1 MHNGAWAEQQLCA
14 WDPNVRL
21 SPLVVLTVPHSAQLT
36 CNCMLVHCLQEN
48 AKLHY
53 GSPEEFT
60 LTVPQ
65 FSIKP
70 GDVVAVIGRVGC
82 GERVV

>member
-1 MHNGAWAEQQLCA
+1 MCLESKCA
-14 WDPNVRL
+14 
-21 SPLVVLTVPHSAQLT
+21 VLTVSQSDQLT
-36 CNCMLVHCLQEN
+36 SSCMLVHCLQEN

-53 GSPEEFT
+53 GHPEEFT

-70 GDVVAVIGRVGC
+70 GEVVAVVGRVGC
-82 GERVV
+82 GEWGVWSKGCGKSRT